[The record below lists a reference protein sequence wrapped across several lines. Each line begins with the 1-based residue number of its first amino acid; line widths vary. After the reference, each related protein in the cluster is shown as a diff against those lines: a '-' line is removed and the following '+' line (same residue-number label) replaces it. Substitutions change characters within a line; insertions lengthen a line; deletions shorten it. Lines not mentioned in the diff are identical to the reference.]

1 MIVNVRVAFH
11 VSWANRL
18 QLEKISCTSAVLE
31 ATNASGSCVGQ
42 NVRQRTEEILHLIGY
57 ESGFRTETAIIQPE
71 LHLVCANDAGNV
83 VRHVDLLLQ
92 VVSQLAGEEFEVHRD
107 QVA

>member
-31 ATNASGSCVGQ
+31 SMYASGSVLA
-42 NVRQRTEEILHLIGY
+42 RTFDKEVNTYSHLIGY

-71 LHLVCANDAGNV
+71 LQSG
-83 VRHVDLLLQ
+83 VRQ
-92 VVSQLAGEEFEVHRD
+92 RCGKRCPSR
-107 QVA
+107 